1 MIGIL
6 LLAGTAVASTAAL
19 VYDYMTDNDDKPAV
33 VIQTENATATTGEI
47 DKTRLLITGM
57 LIVGGLIY
65 LKYIRK

>member
-1 MIGIL
+1 MIGVL